1 MALEAI
7 PQALWFFLPA
17 FVANPMA
24 VVFGG
29 GTPIDFGRT
38 LGDHERLFGDG
49 KTWRGLVGGTLS
61 GAFLGLLLTV
71 PFNLFAPTS
80 TWSFGS
86 VGAAFG
92 ASAVLAFG
100 ALLLSLTIPGWSVPR
115 FFSGDALLGLV
126 AIILITPALH
136 RAVNVIGFRIGQ
148 KQEPW

>member
-49 KTWRGLVGGTLS
+49 KTWRGLPGGTLA
-61 GAFLGLLLTV
+61 GALLGVLFTV
-71 PFNLFAPTS
+71 PLNPFPPTS
-80 TWSFGS
+80 ASSFRS
-86 VGAAFG
+86 VRPAFG
-92 ASAVLAFG
+92 APPGLPLR
-100 ALLLSLTIPGWSVPR
+100 ALPR
-115 FFSGDALLGLV
+115 
-126 AIILITPALH
+126 
-136 RAVNVIGFRIGQ
+136 
-148 KQEPW
+148 

>member
-38 LGDHERLFGDG
+38 LGDRERLFGDG

-61 GAFLGLLLTV
+61 GAFLGFLLTV
-71 PFNLFAPTS
+71 PFNLFAPNS
-80 TWSFGS
+80 SWSFGS
-86 VGAAFG
+86 YGVAFG
-92 ASAVLAFG
+92 ASAVFAFG
-100 ALLLSLTIPGWSVPR
+100 AL
-115 FFSGDALLGLV
+115 FGDLV
-126 AIILITPALH
+126 GACLKLRMHRLRGPKARILDRYDIVDVA
-136 RAVNVIGFRIGQ
+136 
-148 KQEPW
+148 

>member
-49 KTWRGLVGGTLS
+49 KTWRGLLGGTFA
-61 GAFLGLLLTV
+61 GAFLGSLLNATV
-71 PFNLFAPTS
+71 QIEPTNATS
-80 TWSFGS
+80 SFGPRKPALAS
-86 VGAAFG
+86 TGTLLSPAIHGAG
-92 ASAVLAFG
+92 VRAVL
-100 ALLLSLTIPGWSVPR
+100 SRRS
-115 FFSGDALLGLV
+115 
-126 AIILITPALH
+126 H
-136 RAVNVIGFRIGQ
+136 
-148 KQEPW
+148 

>member
-1 MALEAI
+1 MALE
-7 PQALWFFLPA
+7 
-17 FVANPMA
+17 ANPMA

-80 TWSFGS
+80 ARS
-86 VGAAFG
+86 
-92 ASAVLAFG
+92 SATSRVR
-100 ALLLSLTIPGWSVPR
+100 SS
-115 FFSGDALLGLV
+115 SGGC
-126 AIILITPALH
+126 TSPAV
-136 RAVNVIGFRIGQ
+136 RKPPSSTSTTSSSGRSS
-148 KQEPW
+148 